1 VDPAIAHLLDDPS
14 PAVRTALLAYLG
26 GRGSDAERFLREH
39 ARGGTGAVA
48 LAAAQYLKD
57 LRFSDPAEEFR
68 VFIRSLNYELE
79 TGMLLLARTVTP
91 ELDAGSCHAA
101 LDAIAGRCREL
112 ITEPSGVRDKCRV
125 INRVLF
131 HEWGFRGDV
140 EHYTDPRNSF
150 LDQVLVRRKGIPLSL
165 TVVYLLVADRLGLV
179 LHPIA
184 LPGFFLVAG
193 EADGVPFF
201 IDPFEQ
207 GTLRS
212 ETEVIHLLRAR
223 QFFPQ
228 AGDLSPS
235 PVREVLARCCR
246 NLVNH
251 FREAGDAD
259 KAKLFAGFIEE
270 FELAYARNQI

>member
-1 VDPAIAHLLDDPS
+1 VDPAIATLLDDPS

-26 GRGSDAERFLREH
+26 GRGSEAERFLRGL
-39 ARGGTGAVA
+39 ARSGTGPVA
-48 LAAAQYLKD
+48 LAAAQYLKE
-57 LRFSDPAEEFR
+57 LNFSDPAEEFR

-79 TGMLLLARTVTP
+79 TGMLLLSRTVNP
-91 ELDAGSCHAA
+91 DVDAGSCHEA
-101 LDAIAGRCREL
+101 LDTIAARCREL
-112 ITEPSGVRDKCRV
+112 ITEPCGAREKCRI
-125 INRVLF
+125 INRVMF

-140 EHYTDPRNSF
+140 EQYTDPRNSF
-150 LDQVLVRRKGIPLSL
+150 LDQVLTRRKGIPLTL
-165 TVVYLLVADRLGLV
+165 TAVYLLVADRLSLT
-179 LHPIA
+179 LHPVA

-193 EADGVPFF
+193 DAEGVPFF

-207 GTLRS
+207 GALRS
-212 ETEVIHLLRAR
+212 ETEVINLLRAR

-251 FREAGDAD
+251 FREAGEMD

>member
-1 VDPAIAHLLDDPS
+1 VDPALAKLLDDPS
-14 PAVRTALLAYLG
+14 PTVRTALLAYLG
-26 GRGSDAERFLREH
+26 ARGTQAEDFLRGL
-39 ARGGTGAVA
+39 ARSGTGPVA
-48 LAAAQYLKD
+48 LAAAQYLKE
-57 LRFSDPAEEFR
+57 LNFSDPAEEFR

-79 TGMLLLARTVTP
+79 TGMLLLARTVNP
-91 ELDAGSCHAA
+91 QLDAGICHSA
-101 LDAIAGRCREL
+101 LDAMADRCREL
-112 ITEPSGVRDKCRV
+112 ITEPSGPREKCRV

-131 HEWGFRGDV
+131 HEWGLRGDV

-150 LDQVLVRRKGIPLSL
+150 LDQVLLRRKGIPLTL
-165 TVVYLLVADRLGLV
+165 TVIYLLAADRLGMT
-179 LHPIA
+179 LHPVA

-193 EADGVPFF
+193 ESDAVPFY

-212 ETEVIHLLRAR
+212 ETEVIQLLRAR
-223 QFFPQ
+223 QYFPQ

-251 FREAGDAD
+251 FREAGDLD

-270 FELAYARNQI
+270 FDLAYARNQI

>member
-1 VDPAIAHLLDDPS
+1 MDPALAHLLDDPS
-14 PAVRTALLAYLG
+14 PAVRAALLTYLSG
-26 GRGSDAERFLREH
+26 QGAESEKFLREL
-39 ARGGTGAVA
+39 AREGTGAVA
-48 LAAAQYLKD
+48 LAAAQYLKE
-57 LRFSDPAEEFR
+57 LHFSDPAEEFR

-79 TGMLLLARTVTP
+79 TGMLLLARTVAP
-91 ELDAGSCHAA
+91 NLDAGTCHAA
-101 LDAIAGRCREL
+101 LDALAARCREL
-112 ITEPSGVRDKCRV
+112 ITEPSSTRDKCRI
-125 INRVLF
+125 INRVIF

-165 TVVYLLVADRLGLV
+165 TVVYLLVADRLGLI

-193 EADGVPFF
+193 ESDGVPFF

-212 ETEVIHLLRAR
+212 ETEVINLLRAR

-251 FREAGDAD
+251 FRESGEAD

>member
-1 VDPAIAHLLDDPS
+1 MDPAIANLLDDPS

-26 GRGSDAERFLREH
+26 GQGTDAERFLREL
-39 ARGGTGAVA
+39 ARDGTSATA
-48 LAAAQYLKD
+48 LAAAQFLKD
-57 LRFSDPAEEFR
+57 LHFSDPAEEFR

-91 ELDAGSCHAA
+91 ELDAGSCHSA
-101 LDAIAGRCREL
+101 LDAIASRCREL
-112 ITEPSGVRDKCRV
+112 ITEPSGTREKCRV

-150 LDQVLVRRKGIPLSL
+150 LDQVLVRRKGIPLTL
-165 TVVYLLVADRLGLV
+165 TVVYLLVADRLGLL

-212 ETEVIHLLRAR
+212 ETEVIQLLRAR